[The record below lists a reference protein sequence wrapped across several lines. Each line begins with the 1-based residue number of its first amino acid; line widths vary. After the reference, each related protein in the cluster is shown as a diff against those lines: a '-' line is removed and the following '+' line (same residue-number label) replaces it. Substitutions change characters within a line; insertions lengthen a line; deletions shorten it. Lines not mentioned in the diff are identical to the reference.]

1 MAYTKKKYQK
11 KRKTLRKKTNNRRKG
26 GKKRVEEIVIM
37 FGRNNTNSDISN
49 IIEINRG
56 PTSFKAKSQPEHTNS
71 EYESPSL
78 EVQPNISQSDTQAE
92 QSTNS
97 ESLYQRIKPVFDAIE
112 ILNKKEKIKEEEYYK
127 LKQAL
132 EAVCRD

>member
-56 PTSFKAKSQPEHTNS
+56 PTSFKAKSQPEYLVNFVNDVAKT
-71 EYESPSL
+71 
-78 EVQPNISQSDTQAE
+78 
-92 QSTNS
+92 
-97 ESLYQRIKPVFDAIE
+97 F
-112 ILNKKEKIKEEEYYK
+112 EEELSVMLKGPANAKPKKKIYK
-127 LKQAL
+127 FVYHDSDVDL
-132 EAVCRD
+132 EKGADVPIKCKKKK